1 MIDRRTGPAVLLLLL
16 LAAALEG
23 CLPET
28 GRTGPGVAPGVSP
41 AAPTPTPGPT
51 DPTPLPSFVRPTPT
65 PLPPFTTYVVKR
77 GDTLTSI
84 AKRFKTDARS
94 IAYWNRARYKGLDPE
109 SPRYRPDNIKVGWT
123 LKILRGQ
130 AYVPP
135 EDDGESGEQYTPPP
149 DDLDPEEPTTSPSP
163 SG

>member
-16 LAAALEG
+16 AAALAG

-28 GRTGPGVAPGVSP
+28 GRAGPGVAPGVSP

-51 DPTPLPSFVRPTPT
+51 GPTPIPSFVRPTPT

-84 AKRFKTDARS
+84 ARTFKTTGRS
-94 IAYWNRARYKGLDPE
+94 IAFWNRAAHPSLDPE
-109 SPRYRPDNIKVGWT
+109 SSHYDPNSIRRGWSLLLIPGVT
-123 LKILRGQ
+123 FDENAI
-130 AYVPP
+130 P
-135 EDDGESGEQYTPPP
+135 
-149 DDLDPEEPTTSPSP
+149 EPTDSPDP
-163 SG
+163 SAA